1 MMDVHGPLTPPE
13 DQREEHETQ
22 KPSVKFD
29 LANVNT
35 DHSTESSNAVQ
46 QQEQEEQL
54 PSPSIDINAHMV
66 PDSILVAL
74 LDREQEMKG
83 LVQHNLSFFQ
93 SIQQHLGPAQWQDFE
108 RTLYCGR
115 QQLSDN
121 QWMTKIEDL
130 LDQVPCMVG
139 TFKELVGYVDDDA
152 GTNNDGNVNDYPF
165 LNHVD
170 LCHIR
175 RYPERLHAFKSS
187 YPQFFI
193 NCQQTLPKD
202 TMSILE
208 STLFTPISQ
217 LSDNQWKG
225 IIKKHLSPYPNLM
238 DQLKEIIAY
247 EVDDE

>member
-1 MMDVHGPLTPPE
+1 MMDVHIPLTPPE
-13 DQREEHETQ
+13 EQQHEEHETQ
-22 KPSVKFD
+22 KPTVKFN
-29 LANVNT
+29 LGNITTEANNK
-35 DHSTESSNAVQ
+35 DHPSLQEQ
-46 QQEQEEQL
+46 QQEEL

-83 LVQHNLSFFQ
+83 LVHHNLPFFQ
-93 SIQQHLGPAQWQDFE
+93 SIQQHLGPDQWIEFE
-108 RTLYCGR
+108 KVLYCSR
-115 QQLSDN
+115 QQLSDK
-121 QWMTKIEDL
+121 QWMIKIEDL

-139 TFKELVGYVDDDA
+139 TFKELVGYVDDDTSQDNA
-152 GTNNDGNVNDYPF
+152 NDYPF

-193 NCQQTLPKD
+193 NCQHTLSKEA
-202 TMSILE
+202 MSILE
-208 STLFTPISQ
+208 STLFAPTGQ
-217 LSDNQWKG
+217 LSDNQWKAT
-225 IIKKHLSPYPNLM
+225 IKKYLSPHPNLM